1 MLEAIQK
8 FLPWASQ
15 LHTLPK
21 LLLSTA
27 IIAVALLM
35 LAVIWT
41 PVPSPP
47 TNSGLWP
54 SDKSLEGLKRRLD
67 TMSEK
72 NAILLKF
79 VAQSGQYGIYVDELA
94 KQLSIP
100 RDEAVYRA
108 KELQTQGLVE
118 VLSLTDLNVR
128 LDRDLEKLLGSNA
141 PQFIGAYLK

>member
-27 IIAVALLM
+27 VVAVALLV

-41 PVPSPP
+41 PVKAPVE
-47 TNSGLWP
+47 NGGLWP
-54 SDKSLEGLKRRLD
+54 DDKSLEGLKRRLD

-72 NAILLKF
+72 NATLLKV
-79 VAQSGQYGIYVDELA
+79 VAQGGQYGIYADDLA
-94 KQLSIP
+94 KQLSMP

-108 KELQTQGLVE
+108 KELQTEGLVE
-118 VLSLTDLNVR
+118 VLALTDLNVR

-141 PQFIGAYLK
+141 TQFIGAYLK